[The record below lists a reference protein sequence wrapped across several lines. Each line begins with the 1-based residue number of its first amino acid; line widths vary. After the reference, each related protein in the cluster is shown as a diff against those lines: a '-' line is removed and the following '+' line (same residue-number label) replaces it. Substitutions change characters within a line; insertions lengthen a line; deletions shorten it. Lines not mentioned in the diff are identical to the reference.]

1 MMFFD
6 APWILDE
13 NLVKY
18 SDFNHTKKNITN
30 KLFSLR
36 KDKIYSN
43 VCPTCKAIQHEKN
56 DVPMLSRGAQV
67 STA

>member
-1 MMFFD
+1 MMLFD
-6 APWILDE
+6 ALWILDE

-30 KLFSLR
+30 KLVSLR
-36 KDKIYSN
+36 KDKKYSN
-43 VCPTCKAIQHEKN
+43 VCPKAIQHEKN
-56 DVPMLSRGAQV
+56 DVPMLSRGDQE